1 MPRSAI
7 YKSKAIRKMSVE
19 LVDELMSEILATP
32 EFQAKLAAG
41 LTIDA
46 SAMRVCYTAGDYAV
60 RAMLRLEEQQQ
71 QQQRA

>member
-32 EFQAKLAAG
+32 EFQAKLAG
-41 LTIDA
+41 MTIDA
-46 SAMRVCYTAGDYAV
+46 SAMRVFYTAGDYAV
-60 RAMLRLEEQQQ
+60 LAMLRLE